1 MRFVLVYAIGV
12 SAWQALAQPDPIGL
26 AALKRFAP
34 DLTGCG
40 VHVAQAEASSPGWQ
54 ANPVAVGVT
63 ECQMVWTCGGG
74 SATNF
79 PNSLGS
85 ESDHANE
92 VSRLF
97 FSVAP
102 GATRLDNYEASYFI
116 DHIIP
121 NQVPIS
127 ARIVNQSFAYFA
139 RITHIDQQYDNYAAK
154 HHVLFVSGAGNAG
167 WVGSPGTAYN
177 GISVGAF
184 GGSSCVGPAT
194 DGRCKP
200 DITAPAGMTS
210 FSTPLVSGA
219 AAVLMQAGATD
230 MRLVKALLLNGALKP
245 ADWTNRPT
253 APLDPRYGAGIV
265 NVFNSWRQFRGG
277 QHAGPVVRSRR
288 GWDIATIASNEVR
301 QYLMDVPS
309 STITATLVWLRNYGC
324 TNIVNLNLKLRSEA
338 GDMVA
343 ASTSVLDN
351 VEHLHLPSLPSGR
364 YVIEV
369 SSDAAETYAL
379 VFDSGPS
386 SPPRMTPWALSGEP
400 NQRYVIE
407 SSFDLRTWSSYV
419 TNQTTEAGE
428 FAFNPTFDAGARFF
442 RAIESP

>member
-1 MRFVLVYAIGV
+1 MRFSVICAIGV
-12 SAWQALAQPDPIGL
+12 SAWQGLAQPDPIGL

-34 DLTGCG
+34 DQTACG
-40 VHVAQAEASSPGWQ
+40 ISVGLAEASSGGWQ
-54 ANPVAVGVT
+54 ANPEVIGAT
-63 ECQMVWTCGGG
+63 ECQMIWTCGGG

-79 PNSLGS
+79 PNALGS
-85 ESDHANE
+85 ESGHANE

-102 GATRLDNYEASYFI
+102 GATRLENFEASYFI
-116 DHIIP
+116 DYIIP
-121 NQVPIS
+121 NQVPIN
-127 ARIVNQSFAYFA
+127 ARVVNQSFAYFA

-200 DITAPAGMTS
+200 DITAPANMTS

-230 MRLVKALLLNGALKP
+230 IRLVKALLLNGAQKP
-245 ADWTNRPT
+245 ADWTNSPT

-277 QHAGPVVRSRR
+277 QHTGPVVRARR

-301 QYLMDVPS
+301 QYMLDARS
-309 STITATLVWLRNYGC
+309 STITATLVWLRKYGL
-324 TNIVNLNLKLRSEA
+324 TNIINLNLKLRSEA
-338 GDMVA
+338 GELIA
-343 ASTSVLDN
+343 TSSSRLDN
-351 VEHLHLPSLPSGR
+351 VEHLHLPNVPVGR

-369 SSDAAETYAL
+369 TSDGPETYAL
-379 VFDSGPS
+379 AFDSGPS
-386 SPPRMTPWALSGEP
+386 TPPRLTPWELSGEP

-407 SSFDLRTWSSYV
+407 SSFDLHTWSSYL
-419 TNQTTEAGE
+419 TNQTTGAGLMT
-428 FAFNPTFDAGARFF
+428 FFPTLDGRARFF
-442 RAIESP
+442 RAFELP